1 VGTVEPTPADTI
13 EPMERVALVAELKP
27 DTEGRAGELAMVEP
41 TAAPGISRISVFL
54 SPREVVF
61 VLEGESPEESYR
73 MWLDD
78 PVRSTML
85 EPWLPLF
92 DGPLHR
98 AAEVSSWEIG

>member
-1 VGTVEPTPADTI
+1 
-13 EPMERVALVAELKP
+13 MERVALVARLKP
-27 DTEGRAGELAMVEP
+27 EAEDRASELAMVEP
-41 TAAPGISRISVFL
+41 IEPAGITGISVFV
-54 SPREVVF
+54 SGGEVVF
-61 VLEGESPEESYR
+61 VLEGDSPEASCR

-98 AAEVSSWEIG
+98 AAELAHWEM

>member
-1 VGTVEPTPADTI
+1 MDRI
-13 EPMERVALVAELKP
+13 ALVARLKP
-27 DTEGRAGELAMVEP
+27 GAEERAGELALVEP
-41 TAAPGISRISVFL
+41 TDAPGVSTTSVFL
-54 SPREVVF
+54 SAGEVVF
-61 VLEGESPEESYR
+61 VLEGDSPDESYR

-98 AAEVSSWEIG
+98 AAEVAHWETA